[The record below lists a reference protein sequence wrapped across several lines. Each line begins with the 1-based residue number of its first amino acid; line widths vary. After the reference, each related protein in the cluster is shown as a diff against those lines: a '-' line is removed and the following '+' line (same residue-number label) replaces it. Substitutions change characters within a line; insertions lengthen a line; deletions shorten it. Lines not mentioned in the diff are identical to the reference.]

1 MDYDLILVVGLVI
14 TGLAIISLF
23 KALVDERPPIAAGIG
38 LITGIGMAALA
49 LAYGGHGLN
58 PTNLPDI
65 IFTVIGRYI
74 S

>member
-1 MDYDLILVVGLVI
+1 M
-14 TGLAIISLF
+14 
-23 KALVDERPPIAAGIG
+23 DERPPIAAGIG

-58 PTNLPDI
+58 PANLPDI
-65 IFTVIGRYI
+65 IFTVIGRYL